1 MRKRLLKFWRDDS
14 GAVSPEWM
22 LLASVLVLGS
32 IAALAAT
39 RATLYGNFEEL
50 AKAVAGR

>member
-1 MRKRLLKFWRDDS
+1 MRKLFIKLWEDDC

-39 RATLYGNFEEL
+39 KGLLSVHVEEL
-50 AKAVAGR
+50 AKAVAGM